1 MFDLLAHCTEDGV
14 TMNTRVLLAVLFAQ
28 AIFGLGLIA
37 VGLSSRQSRQ
47 NEYIEMTYRVTSGL
61 GREEDYTKL
70 AGFLAV
76 DAEAP
81 QARVLFGLP
90 VRTAQQI
97 EMGASQTDLA
107 VRKGKFWIYYV
118 YTPPSYPIDPAASE
132 KLLGP
137 VRCFVIEFDE
147 KDRAKPKLGWIKH
160 PL

>member
-1 MFDLLAHCTEDGV
+1 
-14 TMNTRVLLAVLFAQ
+14 MNTRVLLAVLFAQ

-61 GREEDYTKL
+61 GQEQDYTKL
-70 AGFLAV
+70 AGFLAL

-90 VRTAQQI
+90 VRTARQI
-97 EMGASQTDLA
+97 EMGESQTELA

-118 YTPPSYPIDPAASE
+118 YTPPSYPNTGNPTVARATDPVSSE
-132 KLLGP
+132 KLTDA

-147 KDRAKPKLGWIKH
+147 KDRAKPKLAWVKH